1 VLEPEQ
7 VGGGEV
13 DKEEGEEDRMGEEE
27 EAGVL
32 VEPGEVEGEGDEPHL
47 EPACRFSR
55 AFA

>member
-1 VLEPEQ
+1 MLEPEQ